1 MEYKLFVGNIPFDCT
16 KNQFKNI
23 FKKFNGFKSAD
34 LINDINNNKCFGFVI
49 FDNNNIIDKIID
61 ENNIFIKERKLR
73 LTRYNNKIKET
84 TNYIR
89 LKNIPSSITS
99 TDIRTEFEN
108 YSEIGKCFIDMDRF
122 TGKYKT
128 SGIVEIID
136 TYIFEQLLNLDII
149 LIKDEKITME
159 RYENIHI
166 TDKEKDKKYNYL

>member
-16 KNQFKNI
+16 KIQFKSI

-34 LINDINNNKCFGFVI
+34 LINDNNKCFGFVI
-49 FDNNNIIDKIID
+49 FDNSNIIDEIID
-61 ENNIFIKERKLR
+61 DNNIFIKDRKLR

-89 LKNIPSSITS
+89 LKNIPLSIKSS
-99 TDIRTEFEN
+99 DIRTEFEN

-128 SGIVEIID
+128 TGIIEIID
-136 TYIFEQLLNLDII
+136 IDIFEQLLNLDII
-149 LIKDEKITME
+149 LIKDEKIIME

-166 TDKEKDKKYNYL
+166 NDREKERKYNYL